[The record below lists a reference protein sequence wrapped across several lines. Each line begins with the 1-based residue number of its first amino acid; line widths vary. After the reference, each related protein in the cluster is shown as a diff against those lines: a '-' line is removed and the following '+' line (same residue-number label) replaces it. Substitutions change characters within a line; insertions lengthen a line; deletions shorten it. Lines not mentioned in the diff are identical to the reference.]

1 MTSTANEP
9 NLFPLIA
16 KDYNRDKRIS
26 INIHT
31 YEPVPSAL
39 KQRNKKCLHN
49 TLKCSVEKHL
59 HNKWRLEK
67 HFVGYKIWKHVF
79 IHTESPLLIN
89 PWWFFVS
96 LVLYTGDAFMLVYT
110 IDNKETFQ
118 EVLRLRQHIID
129 TKRAKGIKSTPMVL
143 AGNKVDRDDF
153 REIDFDD
160 ARRAVSSAKRC
171 SCLEVSAKDNVNI
184 DCLFHSLFEHA
195 RLPSEMTPSLHR
207 KLGGTESNGPP
218 DLSPKTNPRG
228 ITLRKRISDACG
240 VISPNARR
248 PSLRSDLL
256 QVRNNALRSV
266 KRGDVDEEEEQPPE
280 GTSFRKKRGCILQ
293 WRRVNRT
300 SLCPFLSAYIYHRM
314 RASFVSFQNFASCS
328 CQRIFQDVCQDVLHN
343 LTNCYFYIFSTY
355 WW

>member
-1 MTSTANEP
+1 MKYATRNH
-9 NLFPLIA
+9 LF
-16 KDYNRDKRIS
+16 Y
-26 INIHT
+26 
-31 YEPVPSAL
+31 
-39 KQRNKKCLHN
+39 
-49 TLKCSVEKHL
+49 
-59 HNKWRLEK
+59 
-67 HFVGYKIWKHVF
+67 
-79 IHTESPLLIN
+79 
-89 PWWFFVS
+89 FFSFS
-96 LVLYTGDAFMLVYT
+96 LNTGDAFMLVYT

-118 EVLRLRQHIID
+118 EVLRIRQQIID

-171 SCLEVSAKDNVNI
+171 SCLEVSAKDNINI

-207 KLGGTESNGPP
+207 KVGGGENTGPP
-218 DLSPKTNPRG
+218 DLSPKSNPRG

-266 KRGDVDEEEEQPPE
+266 KRGDMDEEEEPAAE
-280 GTSFRKKRGCILQ
+280 GTGFRKKRGCIIQ
-293 WRRVNRT
+293 
-300 SLCPFLSAYIYHRM
+300 
-314 RASFVSFQNFASCS
+314 
-328 CQRIFQDVCQDVLHN
+328 
-343 LTNCYFYIFSTY
+343 
-355 WW
+355 